1 MIAFLICAVS
11 VAALTQLMSAYCRSI
26 LSSTR
31 RVELSERVREVA
43 GFASD
48 QVGAGDFG
56 RLLQLVHLC
65 PQQGDDHGEIRAVGV
80 YYFTVRT
87 LQRATGSLVPP
98 IAAWATRECERCSY
112 FAAVALDR
120 RISYSRDLFM
130 QQMGSR
136 A

>member
-1 MIAFLICAVS
+1 MIALLICVGS
-11 VAALTQLMSAYCRSI
+11 IAAFAQLLNAYCRSI
-26 LSSTR
+26 LASTR
-31 RVELSERVREVA
+31 RIEISDRVREVA
-43 GFASD
+43 GFSSD
-48 QVGAGDFG
+48 QIGAGDFG

-65 PQQGDDHGEIRAVGV
+65 PERGDDHGEIRAVGA
-80 YYFTVRT
+80 YYALLRGV
-87 LQRATGSLVPP
+87 QRVASSLVPR

-120 RISYSRDLFM
+120 RISHSRDLFL